1 MGAHHQRLRG
11 IYPWPLGRRDI
22 ERIRLA
28 HRQGRLL
35 HVAHDADDRGPR
47 QLCMSGVGADANPLT
62 DWILMGKF
70 ALRKR
75 LTDYHHSGRVC
86 VVALVEK
93 AAAPQR
99 NTRGFE
105 VARAHG
111 IAEGAF
117 GGGGLRL
124 ELHTVYIEIS
134 AQGQLASKPRGSDS
148 THLAHCFQGL
158 GKKAGTSAVGVELMT
173 VLLHLHGE
181 QVRGVESR
189 IDGKELLETAQ
200 DQSRGHEQHQGER
213 DLRDRERTAG

>member
-1 MGAHHQRLRG
+1 MGAHHQRLRS
-11 IYPWPLGRRDI
+11 IHPWPLCRWDI

-47 QLCMSGVGADANPLT
+47 ELCVPGVGADANPLT

-70 ALRKR
+70 AFRKR
-75 LTDYHHSGRVC
+75 LTDHNHSGRVG

-93 AAAPQR
+93 AAAPEW

-117 GGGGLRL
+117 GGGGMRL
-124 ELHTVYIEIS
+124 ELHIVYIEIT
-134 AQGQLASKPRGSDS
+134 AQGQLASEPRGSDS
-148 THLAHCFQGL
+148 AHLAHCFQGL
-158 GKKAGTSAVGVELMT
+158 GKKAGTGAVGVELMT
-173 VLLHLHGE
+173 VL
-181 QVRGVESR
+181 V
-189 IDGKELLETAQ
+189 AP
-200 DQSRGHEQHQGER
+200 
-213 DLRDRERTAG
+213 AW